1 MPQTPAAHATAVTYQ
16 VASGQAVGCGNS
28 APSAPTAEF
37 IGVPTS
43 GTVPFTTT
51 FTNQSTGTYSA
62 QAWNFGD
69 GGTSTSANP
78 THAYTAA
85 GTYTVTLTLTWAG
98 GTVTRTRT
106 AYVSASAS
114 SAANTA
120 TLYLPSTGTTGSPTT
135 GSVALNGTA
144 PAAGSIT
151 ISGGAGATVVPGTL
165 SWTSGEAG
173 TAKTFTVQYAADGA
187 HSVSITS
194 GIAGVAVA
202 GPPASHTTS
211 ATGSTITSV
220 VLRGGSTGTQ
230 PFAIGHAFKQ
240 GDMAAGAALSGLQ
253 LNVLTAWP
261 DGSAKTAI
269 VAGYAAITSGTD
281 KTVALASGAAASGAA
296 ITTAALAAVTAQ
308 HDCGTFGAVNWSSG
322 DWGTPFVT
330 VCTGP
335 VMSSWVYRKAV
346 GSDAHLVAWLEVRAY
361 ANGEIQVLPW
371 VENGYIAV
379 ASPTNKSATYA
390 FSLNGVVK
398 CSGVAIDLK
407 HHQRTPLINGTSLWY
422 WAGSDPGIVPI
433 HDSAYLQSTELVPS
447 YYSSLSAGDAK
458 VTALPS
464 TYAPL
469 QQGSFTYDTDAM
481 TSTGYQAPI
490 GLLPQHD
497 VLHLIA
503 ADADRASTFK
513 AVVRNGFSAGR
524 YGIHYRDE
532 GTNKPLRFQDHPNR
546 VIADSAGFASNGTS
560 TTGSRTPTP
569 TGGNPPIWDTA
580 HSPSVGYM
588 AALLTGFRYFI
599 EEAQFAATCNYL
611 GNGDNSSL
619 RNGSQGLT
627 QTAVDAWQTRAAAWD
642 WRAHAQALTLTPST
656 DQIYTDLVNRAHSNV
671 DHFHGRYVAQ
681 TNNAFGIILPGE
693 TYSASISR
701 VAIWQQDF
709 HTAAWGYSKC
719 LGLPLDSTR
728 TTKLADFFTWKAQ
741 SIIGRLGTSGAF
753 PFENANRYT
762 IELGTSLSTSGYT
775 AGTGPWPASWTA
787 IYSTTTPLATSP
799 DNPLATA
806 GGNVLATEYDST
818 SASKG
823 QWGELQMAIAYAVR
837 HGVSGASA
845 AYNRMIGATNWASML
860 TSQWSASYPVMGV
873 KPYTDPV
880 GTPAWASAVAVGQI
894 KAVGATGA
902 GGSAVN
908 AFSGWAYRPDTNEIF
923 IAAAGGHLDS
933 FDNRVVSCD
942 LMASS
947 LAWTTRK
954 ASTGSGSVTDNAYQA
969 DGTPS
974 SRHNYQET
982 RWVAAQNRI
991 MLFGCYAP
999 YGPGVTT
1006 PAVVDGF
1013 NPTTNTWDAA
1023 GTWTGMTAGYYG
1035 RTQEGNGDVWAM
1047 LNVSTRKFTASTGV
1061 WSDPGTT
1068 LASNWVRFPW
1078 AYSGSY
1084 LFGLCWG
1091 DGQGF
1096 NSGVSALK
1104 HVSNV
1109 QTTVTFNA
1117 SSAYTQFQA
1126 DTPQYAGMDYCTTD
1140 GKFYFYDG
1148 RGSAAGR
1155 IFTVTPNGG
1164 TTWDM
1169 GTFTAGSGSDTPAA
1183 TVSAGIN
1190 NRWTFITVGTA
1201 KGFLFMPS
1209 SSAGLYFLRTE

>member
-1 MPQTPAAHATAVTYQ
+1 VGSLTFWPPYERTAGGGAPAA
-16 VASGQAVGCGNS
+16 
-28 APSAPTAEF
+28 
-37 IGVPTS
+37 
-43 GTVPFTTT
+43 
-51 FTNQSTGTYSA
+51 
-62 QAWNFGD
+62 D
-69 GGTSTSANP
+69 
-78 THAYTAA
+78 
-85 GTYTVTLTLTWAG
+85 
-98 GTVTRTRT
+98 
-106 AYVSASAS
+106 
-114 SAANTA
+114 TA
-120 TLYLPSTGTTGSPTT
+120 TLSLPSTGTTGSPTT

-151 ISGGAGATVVPGTL
+151 IAGGAGATVVPGTL
-165 SWTSGEAG
+165 SWTSGEVG

-202 GPPASHTTS
+202 GSPASHTTS

-220 VLRGGSTGTQ
+220 VLRGGTTGTQ

-253 LNVLTAWP
+253 LNVLTTWP
-261 DGSAKTAI
+261 DGSTKTAI
-269 VAGYAAITSGTD
+269 VAGYAAIISGAD

-308 HDCGTFGAVNWSSG
+308 HDCGTFGAVNWSSS
-322 DWGTPFVT
+322 DWGAPFIT
-330 VCTGP
+330 VCAGP

-346 GSDAHLVAWLEVRAY
+346 GSDPHLVAWLEIRAF

-371 VENGYIAV
+371 VENGYINV
-379 ASPTNKSATYA
+379 AAPTNKSATYA
-390 FSLNGVVK
+390 FSLNGSVK

-433 HDSAYLQSTELVPS
+433 HDAAYLQSTELVPS
-447 YYSSLSAGDAK
+447 YYSILSAGDSK
-458 VTALPS
+458 VAALPG

-532 GTNKPLRFQDHPNR
+532 GTNKLLRFQDHAHR
-546 VIADSAGFASNGTS
+546 VICDNSGFASNGSS
-560 TTGSRTPTP
+560 TTASVTPTP
-569 TGGNPPIWDTA
+569 TGTLPPSWDTA

-611 GNGDNSSL
+611 GNGDNAAL
-619 RNGSQGLT
+619 RNGSQGLV
-627 QTAVDAWQTRAAAWD
+627 QTAVDAWQTRASAWD
-642 WRAHAQALTLTPST
+642 WRAHVQALTLTPST
-656 DQIYTDLVNRAHSNV
+656 DQIYTDLLNRAHSNV
-671 DHFHGRYVAQ
+671 DAFWGTYVAQ
-681 TNNAFGIILPGE
+681 SNNAFGIILPGE
-693 TYSASISR
+693 TYTSSISR

-709 HTAAWGYSKC
+709 VTAAWGYSKC
-719 LGLPLDSTR
+719 LGLPLDATR

-741 SIIGRLGTSGAF
+741 SIIGRLGISSAF

-762 IELGTSLSTSGYT
+762 IELGTALSTSGYT

-787 IYSTTTPLATSP
+787 IYGTTTPLATSP

-806 GGNVLATEYDST
+806 GGNVLATEYDAT
-818 SASKG
+818 SGAKG

-860 TSQWSASYPVMGV
+860 TSQWSSNYPVMGV
-873 KPYTDPV
+873 KPYADPV
-880 GTPAWASAVAVGQI
+880 ATPAWASAVAVGQI
-894 KAVGATGA
+894 KAVGGSGA
-902 GGSAVN
+902 GGAAIEAYS
-908 AFSGWAYRPDTNEIF
+908 SYAYRPDTNELF

-933 FDNRVVSCD
+933 FDNRVVSCA
-942 LMASS
+942 LTASS
-947 LAWTTRK
+947 LTWTTRK
-954 ASTGSGSVTDNAYQA
+954 ANTGSSSVTDQEYQA

-974 SRHNYQET
+974 SRHTYQGPV
-982 RWVAAQNRI
+982 WSSAQSRVM
-991 MLFGCYAP
+991 MLGCLSP

-1006 PAVVDGF
+1006 QDAVDGF
-1013 NPTTNTWDAA
+1013 NPATNTWDAA
-1023 GTWTGMTAGYYG
+1023 GTYANAPAGWYAYA
-1035 RTQEGNGDVWAM
+1035 QDGNGDVWAM
-1047 LNVSTRKFTASTGV
+1047 LTSGLGAKKWTASTAT
-1061 WSDPGTT
+1061 WSTPSMTM
-1068 LASNWVRFPW
+1068 AANWVRFPW
-1078 AYSGSY
+1078 AWNASDSY
-1084 LFGLCWG
+1084 FFGMNWG
-1091 DGQGF
+1091 DGQGSGSGLAAIKQVGTVQTQITF
-1096 NSGVSALK
+1096 NSSSALT
-1104 HVSNV
+1104 
-1109 QTTVTFNA
+1109 QLLADGAA
-1117 SSAYTQFQA
+1117 SLLIYC
-1126 DTPQYAGMDYCTTD
+1126 GMSHSTTD
-1140 GKFYFYDG
+1140 NKFYFYSG
-1148 RGSAAGR
+1148 ISGSAGR
-1155 IFTVTPNGG
+1155 VYVITPNGG
-1164 TTWDM
+1164 TTWDIAIFSA
-1169 GTFTAGSGSDTPAA
+1169 GTGSDTVPA

-1190 NRWTFITVGTA
+1190 GRFKFISVGTA

-1209 SSAGLYFLRTE
+1209 STAGLYFLRTE